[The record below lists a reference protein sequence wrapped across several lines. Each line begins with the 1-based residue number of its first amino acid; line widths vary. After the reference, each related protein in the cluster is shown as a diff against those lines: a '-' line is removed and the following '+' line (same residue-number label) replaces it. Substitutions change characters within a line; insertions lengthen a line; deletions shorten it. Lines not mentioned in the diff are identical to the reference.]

1 MNILI
6 IPAVIAR
13 RKIRKKMEEE
23 EETRTSFVFTVRA
36 EPGRI
41 GIPVLP

>member
-6 IPAVIAR
+6 MPAVISR
-13 RKIRKKMEEE
+13 RKIRKKMEE

>member
-23 EETRTSFVFTVRA
+23 EPRTSFVFTVRA